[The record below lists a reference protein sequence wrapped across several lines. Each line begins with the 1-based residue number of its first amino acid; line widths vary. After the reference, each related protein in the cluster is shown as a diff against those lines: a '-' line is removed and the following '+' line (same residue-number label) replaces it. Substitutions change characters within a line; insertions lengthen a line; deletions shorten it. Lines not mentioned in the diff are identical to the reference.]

1 MCIRDSPQRLS
12 LRAGTDDF
20 KVPSKLFGR
29 VAEPGKS
36 RIERVVVIRDGK
48 LRDAQPHRL
57 VDHLLR
63 RVGPVGKSRVNV
75 IVDHTHLMPESVTPS
90 TKCF

>member
-1 MCIRDSPQRLS
+1 MSREVVL
-12 LRAGTDDF
+12 LRYYEEFTLEEIADTLGI
-20 KVPSKLFGR
+20 
-29 VAEPGKS
+29 APGKS